1 MITEGQNTTE
11 PSTRAEQKSEPSET
25 IFNSGGFE
33 LILSKDKYKCWVKM
47 SKTSEGVMPE
57 KTELLKA
64 LEDKKIAKDF
74 INGEEINRIFDEYV
88 FEQVVLIAEGKSKK
102 DGANGKV
109 KYFFKTDIYEHLKE
123 DDKGRVDFKEI
134 NLIQQVKKG
143 EVVAELVPPEKGTD
157 GVTVTG
163 EIVKAKDGSPVNLP
177 VGLNTEISENNPN
190 QLTATID
197 GSVTLKRNKVSVD
210 PVVVIDGD
218 IDYSTG
224 NVNYKGAVVIKGDIK
239 AGFTVKSEGDVTV
252 NGVVEDA
259 VIEAVGS
266 VVLKS
271 GFVGHGTGHITAGGD
286 VILPF
291 AENQHIY
298 SDKNVI
304 VSDALLHCTIEAD
317 GKVIVS
323 GDKGVIG
330 GSIFAHDSI
339 EVQSAGSQ
347 TYTKTVLSV
356 GVKREIREK
365 MEQFKVDLK
374 NNKTNIEK
382 VDKAVYLLDK
392 VKLLKRTMPPKQQER
407 YNNLLAAKKK
417 LLEEKNALAKTKEEL
432 DKPFKHLENAVIRID
447 RQIYPGVRIEFGN
460 VKKTVREETV
470 GVSFRIK
477 DEAITELKETK

>member
-1 MITEGQNTTE
+1 MITKGQNTTE
-11 PSTRAEQKSEPSET
+11 PSTRDEQKSEPSET

-74 INGEEINRIFDEYV
+74 INVEEINRIFDEYV
-88 FEQVVLIAEGKSKK
+88 FERVVLIAEGKPKK
-102 DGANGKV
+102 DGANSKV

-123 DDKGRVDFKEI
+123 DDTGRVDFKEI

-157 GVTVTG
+157 GITVMG

-177 VGLNTEISENNPN
+177 VGLNTEISENNSN
-190 QLTATID
+190 QLTAAID

-224 NVNYKGAVVIKGDIK
+224 NVNYKGTVFVKGDIK

-259 VIEAVGS
+259 VIEAEGS

-271 GFVGHGTGHITAGGD
+271 GFVGRGTGRITSGGD

-298 SDKNVI
+298 SGKNVI

-317 GKVIVS
+317 GKVTVS
-323 GDKGVIG
+323 GDKSVIG
-330 GSIFAHDSI
+330 GSIFARESI

-365 MEQFKVDLK
+365 MEQLKIDLK

-382 VDKAVYLLDK
+382 VDKAVHVLDK
-392 VKLLKRTMPPKQQER
+392 VKLLKRTLPPKQQEQ

-417 LLEEKNALAKTKEEL
+417 LLEEKNALAETKEEL
-432 DKPFKHLENAVIRID
+432 YETFKHLENAVIRID
-447 RQIYPGVRIEFGN
+447 RQIYPGVSIEFGN
-460 VKKTVREETV
+460 VKKTVQEETA

-477 DEAITELKETK
+477 DEAIIELKETK